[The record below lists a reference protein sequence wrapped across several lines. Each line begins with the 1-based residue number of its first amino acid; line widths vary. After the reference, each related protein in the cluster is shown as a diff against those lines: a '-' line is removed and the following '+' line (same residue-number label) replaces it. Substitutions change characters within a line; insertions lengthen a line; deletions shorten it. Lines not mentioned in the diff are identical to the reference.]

1 MDRYEAIEKRI
12 EEGDVI
18 VDFIVNGK
26 EYKAKVVGFNLS
38 IGATFINTDDPN
50 DYLLCTYGPLSPLL
64 KGQPAHKKHNIYM
77 SLLLYGIENGLINWD
92 IIEEEMCFETLLFSV
107 DASSETCSFNQ

>member
-18 VDFIVNGK
+18 VDFITYGK

-38 IGATFINTDDPN
+38 IGATFIDADDPN
-50 DYLLCTYGPLSPLL
+50 NYLLCTYGPLSPVF
-64 KGQPAHKKHNIYM
+64 KGQSVHFQHDEYT
-77 SLLLYGIENGLINWD
+77 SLLLSGIEQGLINWD
-92 IIEEEMCFETLLFSV
+92 EIDKSLFLGSYRG
-107 DASSETCSFNQ
+107 ASSETCSFNQ

>member
-18 VDFIVNGK
+18 VDFITYGK

-38 IGATFINTDDPN
+38 IGATFIDADDPN
-50 DYLLCTYGPLSPLL
+50 NYLLCTYGPLSPLL
-64 KGQPAHKKHNIYM
+64 KGRPAHKKHDAYM
-77 SLLLYGIENGLINWD
+77 SLLASGIENGLINWD
-92 IIEEEMCFETLLFSV
+92 EIEKELSFESNGN
-107 DASSETCSFNQ
+107 ASSETCSFGQ